1 MKKKAQ
7 PHTYTLMGELM
18 ASPVK
23 PLDAYFRT
31 EQLRRMRAGFNAMA
45 SGADPRPNDWRLVS
59 DAVNLMETLVNTNNG
74 WWPDCDG
81 VPIRVVDKTGLL
93 NDAVTALGESGQRH
107 MEGKAL
113 RLSGPGLQAVRYV
126 LDDYEE
132 VLSVLPA
139 RTMFKCHRL
148 TEKRV
153 RDLLEGK
160 RQSHDVVVVSL

>member
-1 MKKKAQ
+1 MKKRQQ

-18 ASPVK
+18 ASPNK
-23 PLDAYFRT
+23 PLDPYFRT
-31 EQLRRMRAGFNAMA
+31 EQLRRMRAGFDAMA

-59 DAVNLMETLVNTNNG
+59 DAVNLMETLVTTNNG

-81 VPIRVVDKTGLL
+81 KPIRVVDGTGLL
-93 NDAVTALGESGQRH
+93 ADAVEALGEAGQRH

-132 VLSVLPA
+132 VLSALPA
-139 RTMFKCHRL
+139 RTMFRVHRM

-153 RDLLEGK
+153 RDLLAGRK
-160 RQSHDVVVVSL
+160 QAHDVVVVTL